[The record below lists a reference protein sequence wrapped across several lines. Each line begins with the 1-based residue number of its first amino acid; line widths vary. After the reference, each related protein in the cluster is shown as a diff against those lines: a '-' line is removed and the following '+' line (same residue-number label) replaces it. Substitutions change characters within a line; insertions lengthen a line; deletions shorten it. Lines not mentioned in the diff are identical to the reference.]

1 MAKFSDDF
9 IQYSNKKV
17 KDETKNLTL
26 YFITHITLYI
36 VLLFFVIFF
45 AWYTVFVTTHKYY
58 AVYGPSMMSTLNSQI
73 KPNDIPVSRKTSY
86 DAVYVDTLAKPRVFD
101 IVVVERPNS
110 DSVIKRL
117 MAVEGDYITIA
128 KGKTESGEDCFHF
141 YRIPNGTDSETFS
154 DEDSILIESEGENG
168 YSIYGYE
175 DWYENRNAS
184 IDISIEVDGQ
194 TFTNNYEENFYL
206 TFLDDYGKAD
216 AEFNYFVS
224 KKGLIYVQVPQDKVF
239 CMGDNR
245 GHSTDSRENGF
256 YDKNFIVGRAEFIIY
271 NHNFVNRIWEVIKFY
286 FSEVEKFFAR

>member
-1 MAKFSDDF
+1 LGKFSDDF

-36 VLLFFVIFF
+36 VLLFFIIFF
-45 AWYTVFVTTHKYY
+45 AWYTVFVTTHKFY

-73 KPNDIPVSRKTSY
+73 KPSEISVSRKTSY
-86 DAVYVDTLAKPRVFD
+86 DAVYVDTLTKPKVFD
-101 IVVVERPNS
+101 IVVVERPNA

-128 KGKTESGEDCFHF
+128 KGKTESGEDCFYF
-141 YRIPNGTDSETFS
+141 YRIANGENIEEFS
-154 DEDSILIESEGENG
+154 DDDAKLVENRGENG
-168 YSIYGYE
+168 YNIYGYQ
-175 DWYENRNAS
+175 DWFDNREVS
-184 IDISIEVDGQ
+184 VDISVEVEGQ
-194 TFTNNYEENFYL
+194 VFTNNYEENFYL
-206 TFLDDYGKAD
+206 TFLDGYGKTD
-216 AEFNYFVS
+216 VEFDYFVS
-224 KKGLIYVQVPQDKVF
+224 NSGLIYVKVPEGKVF

-256 YDKNFIVGRAEFIIY
+256 FDKNFVVGRAEFIIY

>member
-1 MAKFSDDF
+1 MGKFSDDF

-45 AWYTVFVTTHKYY
+45 AWYTVFVTTHKFY

-73 KPNDIPVSRKTSY
+73 KPNEIAVSRKTSY
-86 DAVYVDTLAKPRVFD
+86 DAVYVDTLTKPKAFD

-128 KGKTESGEDCFHF
+128 KGKTESGEECFYF
-141 YRIPNGTDSETFS
+141 YRIANGEN
-154 DEDSILIESEGENG
+154 IEEFLDDDAKLVENRGENG
-168 YSIYGYE
+168 YNIYSYQ
-175 DWYENRNAS
+175 DWFDNREVS
-184 IDISIEVDGQ
+184 VDISVEVEGQ
-194 TFTNNYEENFYL
+194 VFTNNYEENFYL
-206 TFLDDYGKAD
+206 TFLDGYGKTD
-216 AEFNYFVS
+216 VELDYFVS
-224 KKGLIYVQVPQDKVF
+224 NSGLIYVKVPEGKVF

-256 YDKNFIVGRAEFIIY
+256 FDKNFVVGRAEFIIY

>member
-1 MAKFSDDF
+1 M
-9 IQYSNKKV
+9 

-36 VLLFFVIFF
+36 VLLFFIIFF
-45 AWYTVFVTTHKYY
+45 AWYTVFVTTHKFY

-73 KPNDIPVSRKTSY
+73 KPSEISVSRKTSY
-86 DAVYVDTLAKPRVFD
+86 DAVYVDTLTKPKAFD
-101 IVVVERPNS
+101 IVVVERPKS

-128 KGKTESGEDCFHF
+128 KGKTESGEDCFYF
-141 YRIPNGTDSETFS
+141 YRIANGENIEEFS
-154 DEDSILIESEGENG
+154 DDDAKLVENRGENG
-168 YSIYGYE
+168 YNIYGYQ
-175 DWYENRNAS
+175 DWFDNREVS
-184 IDISIEVDGQ
+184 VDISVEVEGQ
-194 TFTNNYEENFYL
+194 VFTNNYEENFYL
-206 TFLDDYGKAD
+206 TFLDGYGKTD
-216 AEFNYFVS
+216 VEFDYFVS
-224 KKGLIYVQVPQDKVF
+224 NSGLIYVKVPEGKVF

-256 YDKNFIVGRAEFIIY
+256 FDKNFVVGRAEFIIY

>member
-1 MAKFSDDF
+1 M
-9 IQYSNKKV
+9 

-45 AWYTVFVTTHKYY
+45 AWYTVFVTTHKFY

-73 KPNDIPVSRKTSY
+73 KPNEIAVSRKTSY
-86 DAVYVDTLAKPRVFD
+86 DAVYVDTLTKPKAFD

-128 KGKTESGEDCFHF
+128 KGKTESGEECFYF
-141 YRIPNGTDSETFS
+141 YRIANGEN
-154 DEDSILIESEGENG
+154 IEEFLDDDAKLVENRGENG
-168 YSIYGYE
+168 YNIYSYQ
-175 DWYENRNAS
+175 DWFDNREVS
-184 IDISIEVDGQ
+184 VDISVEVEGQ
-194 TFTNNYEENFYL
+194 VFTNNYEENFYL
-206 TFLDDYGKAD
+206 TFLDGYGKTD
-216 AEFNYFVS
+216 VELDYFVS
-224 KKGLIYVQVPQDKVF
+224 NSGLIYVKVPEGKVF

-256 YDKNFIVGRAEFIIY
+256 FDKNFVVGRAEFIIY